1 MKVKVYNI
9 SGKEVD
15 TIELSDEIFGLEP
28 NQDLLHRVVV
38 AQNNNQRQGTVKT
51 KTRSEVRG
59 GGRKPWRQKGTGR
72 ARQGS
77 IRAPHWVGGGLAFGP
92 QPRCYRTKLN
102 KKMRR
107 LALKSA
113 LSALAQSE
121 SIFVLD
127 ELKLNAPKTREMANL
142 MKNLKVER
150 SALLVLAEKNE
161 DIIRAGRNI
170 PSLKLAPV
178 NALNVRD
185 LLKYGNLVLTRD
197 AVQQIEEVYA

>member
-92 QPRCYRTKLN
+92 L
-102 KKMRR
+102 
-107 LALKSA
+107 
-113 LSALAQSE
+113 LSHQAQ
-121 SIFVLD
+121 
-127 ELKLNAPKTREMANL
+127 
-142 MKNLKVER
+142 
-150 SALLVLAEKNE
+150 
-161 DIIRAGRNI
+161 
-170 PSLKLAPV
+170 
-178 NALNVRD
+178 
-185 LLKYGNLVLTRD
+185 
-197 AVQQIEEVYA
+197 